1 MVWSSVDHR
10 SSSLVVS
17 FDRGLLVPR
26 YQKVT
31 KEASDT
37 WEKASDKGHI
47 VNIGY
52 HVTKYLDN
60 HRTKAYVRIKDLGPR
75 LVRES

>member
-1 MVWSSVDHR
+1 M
-10 SSSLVVS
+10 LKC
-17 FDRGLLVPR
+17 L
-26 YQKVT
+26 KVT

-37 WEKASDKGHI
+37 QGKASDKGHI

-52 HVTKYLDN
+52 LVIKCLDN
-60 HRTKAYVRIKDLGPR
+60 HRTRAYVPVIRDLGPR

>member
-1 MVWSSVDHR
+1 M
-10 SSSLVVS
+10 
-17 FDRGLLVPR
+17 
-26 YQKVT
+26 T

-37 WEKASDKGHI
+37 QDWSSDKGHI

>member
-1 MVWSSVDHR
+1 
-10 SSSLVVS
+10 
-17 FDRGLLVPR
+17 
-26 YQKVT
+26 VT

-37 WEKASDKGHI
+37 WDKASDKGHI

-52 HVTKYLDN
+52 LRLKCLDN
-60 HRTKAYVRIKDLGPR
+60 HRTKAYVPVIRDLGPR

>member
-1 MVWSSVDHR
+1 M
-10 SSSLVVS
+10 
-17 FDRGLLVPR
+17 
-26 YQKVT
+26 T

-37 WEKASDKGHI
+37 QDWSSDKGHI

-52 HVTKYLDN
+52 LVIKCLDN
-60 HRTKAYVRIKDLGPR
+60 YRTKAYVPSRMGLGPR

>member
-1 MVWSSVDHR
+1 M
-10 SSSLVVS
+10 
-17 FDRGLLVPR
+17 
-26 YQKVT
+26 T

-37 WEKASDKGHI
+37 WDWSSDKGHI

-60 HRTKAYVRIKDLGPR
+60 HRTKAYVPVSRDLGPR